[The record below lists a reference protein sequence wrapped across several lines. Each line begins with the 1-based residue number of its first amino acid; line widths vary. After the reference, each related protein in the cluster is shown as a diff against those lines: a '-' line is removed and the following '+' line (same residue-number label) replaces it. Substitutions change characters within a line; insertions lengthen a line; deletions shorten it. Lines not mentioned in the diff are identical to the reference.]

1 MKKRSILT
9 SLLAVT
15 LGSVLVA
22 NAADAQEEGGGD
34 LIIADMSDLVSLD
47 PHGNNDVP
55 SSNVRANIYD
65 TLTILD
71 ENMEVQPHLAVEWEE
86 TDENTYSF
94 TLRDDVVFHD
104 GTEFNAEV
112 VRANLLRVTDENF
125 ASQRA
130 FLYEM
135 ITDIEVV
142 DDYTVEI
149 TTEYP
154 FAPLLSHLAH
164 DAGGMLS
171 LDVIT
176 EDYNQALEGTDY
188 DYESYVE
195 ALVAGEE
202 FDEDVVSAIGENIG
216 EYAAQNPI
224 GTGPFVLESRSP
236 GDNTVLVRNDDYFDE
251 PALLDSV
258 TFKVVSETASRIAEL
273 EGGYSHVIGAVD
285 PISRERV
292 ENHDETYLDE
302 TESMSLSYVG
312 FNVEAEYLD
321 DPLVR
326 QAISYAIDREAII
339 AGIYDGVGIE
349 AIGPLAP
356 AVFGYDEDVEGITY
370 DMEKAKELMAEAGY
384 EDGFEISIWTNDNPQ
399 RVDTAVFMQE
409 SLAEL
414 NIDVSV
420 EQVEWGAYLERTAN
434 GEHDMF
440 ILGWSVVTGDA
451 DYGMYPLFHSS
462 QVGAPGNRSF
472 IQDDE
477 LDALLEAGRQAIDPD
492 ERLEH
497 YSAAQDLLVDLA
509 PMVYIHHSNYLTG
522 VRDEVQNF
530 EIDALGIYQLKDV
543 SISAE

>member
-22 NAADAQEEGGGD
+22 NTADAQEEGGGD
-34 LIIADMSDLVSLD
+34 LIIAEMSDLVSLD

-202 FDEDVVSAIGENIG
+202 FDEDVVAAIGENIG

-285 PISRERV
+285 PISRDRV

-312 FNVEAEYLD
+312 FNVEAEYLS

-339 AGIYDGVGIE
+339 AGIYDGVGTE

-356 AVFGYDEDVEGITY
+356 AVFGYDENVEGITY
-370 DMEKAKELMAEAGY
+370 DMERAKELMAEAGY
-384 EDGFEISIWTNDNPQ
+384 EDGFEISLWTNDNPQ

-414 NIDVSV
+414 NIDVSI
-420 EQVEWGAYLERTAN
+420 EQVEWGAYLERTAD

-472 IQDDE
+472 IQNDE
-477 LDALLEAGRQAIDPD
+477 LDELLEAGRQAIDPD

>member
-1 MKKRSILT
+1 MKKRNILT

-22 NAADAQEEGGGD
+22 STVDAQEEGGGD

-65 TLTILD
+65 TLTVLD
-71 ENMEVQPHLAVEWEE
+71 EDMAVQPHLATEWEE
-86 TDENTYSF
+86 LEDGTYSF

-104 GTEFNAEV
+104 GSDFTAEV
-112 VRANLLRVTDENF
+112 VRANLLRVLDPNL

-135 ITDIEVV
+135 ISDIEVV

-154 FAPLLSHLAH
+154 FAPLLAHLAH

-171 LDVIT
+171 LEVIT
-176 EDYNQALEGTDY
+176 EDYNQALEGTDL

-195 ALVAGEE
+195 MQVNGEE
-202 FDEDVVSAIGENIG
+202 FEEDIVAAIGENVG
-216 EYAAQNPI
+216 QFVAQNPI
-224 GTGPFVLESRSP
+224 GTGPFMLESRSP

-258 TFKVVSETASRIAEL
+258 TFKVVSETSSRIAEL
-273 EGGYSHVIGAVD
+273 EGGYSHVIGAVG
-285 PISRERV
+285 PINRDRV
-292 ENHDETYLDE
+292 DAHADTYLDE
-302 TESMSLSYVG
+302 TESMSLSYIG
-312 FNVEAEYLD
+312 FNTQAEYLD

-326 QAISYAIDREAII
+326 QAISYAIDRQTII
-339 AGIYDGVGIE
+339 EGIYDGVGIP

-356 AVFGYDEDVEGITY
+356 AVFGYDENVEGITY
-370 DMEKAKELMAEAGY
+370 DLERAQELMAEAGY
-384 EDGFEISIWTNDNPQ
+384 EDGFSLSLWTNDNPE
-399 RVDTAVFMQE
+399 RVDTAVFVQE
-409 SLAEL
+409 ALQEI

-420 EQVEWGAYLERTAN
+420 EQVEWGAYLEQTGQ

-451 DYGMYPLFHSS
+451 DYGMYPLFHSE
-462 QVGAPGNRSF
+462 QIGEPGNRSF
-472 IQDDE
+472 LQDEE
-477 LDALLEAGRQAIDPD
+477 LDSLLEAGRQAIDTD
-492 ERLEH
+492 ERLDI
-497 YSAAQDLLVDLA
+497 YSQAQDLLVDLA
-509 PMVYIHHSNYLTG
+509 PMAYIHHSNYLTG
-522 VRDEVQNF
+522 VRNEVQGF
-530 EIDALGIYQLKDV
+530 EIDALGIYQLKEV
-543 SISAE
+543 TIEAE

>member
-1 MKKRSILT
+1 MKKRNILT

-22 NAADAQEEGGGD
+22 NTVDAQEEGGGD

-65 TLTILD
+65 TLTVLD
-71 ENMEVQPHLAVEWEE
+71 EDMAVQPHLATEWEE
-86 TDENTYSF
+86 LEDGTYSF

-104 GTEFNAEV
+104 GSDFTAEV
-112 VRANLLRVTDENF
+112 VRAKLLRVLDPNL

-135 ITDIEVV
+135 ISDIEVV

-154 FAPLLSHLAH
+154 FAPLLAHLAH

-171 LDVIT
+171 LEVIT
-176 EDYNQALEGTDY
+176 EDYNQALEGTDL

-195 ALVAGEE
+195 MQVNGEE
-202 FDEDVVSAIGENIG
+202 FEEDIVAAIGENVG
-216 EYAAQNPI
+216 QFVAQNPI
-224 GTGPFVLESRSP
+224 GTGPFMLESRSP

-258 TFKVVSETASRIAEL
+258 TFKVVSETSSRIAEL
-273 EGGYSHVIGAVD
+273 EGGYSHVIGAVG
-285 PISRERV
+285 PINRDRV
-292 ENHDETYLDE
+292 DAHADTYLDE
-302 TESMSLSYVG
+302 TESMSLSYIG
-312 FNVEAEYLD
+312 FNTQAEYLD

-326 QAISYAIDREAII
+326 QAISYAIDRQTII
-339 AGIYDGVGIE
+339 EGIYDGVGIP

-356 AVFGYDEDVEGITY
+356 AVFGYDENVEGITY
-370 DMEKAKELMAEAGY
+370 DLERAQELMAEAGY
-384 EDGFEISIWTNDNPQ
+384 EDGFSLSLWTNDNPE
-399 RVDTAVFMQE
+399 RVDTAVFVQE
-409 SLAEL
+409 ALQEI

-420 EQVEWGAYLERTAN
+420 EQVEWGAYLEQTGQ

-451 DYGMYPLFHSS
+451 DYGMYPLFHSE
-462 QVGAPGNRSF
+462 QIGEPGNRSF
-472 IQDDE
+472 LQDEE
-477 LDALLEAGRQAIDPD
+477 LDSLLEAGRQAIDTD
-492 ERLEH
+492 ERLDI
-497 YSAAQDLLVDLA
+497 YSQAQDLLVDLA
-509 PMVYIHHSNYLTG
+509 PMAYIHHSNYLTG
-522 VRDEVQNF
+522 VRNEVQGF
-530 EIDALGIYQLKDV
+530 EIDALGIYQLKEV
-543 SISAE
+543 TIEAE

>member
-1 MKKRSILT
+1 MKKRNILT

-22 NAADAQEEGGGD
+22 STVDAQEEGGGD

-65 TLTILD
+65 TLTVLD
-71 ENMEVQPHLAVEWEE
+71 EDMAVQPHLATEWEE
-86 TDENTYSF
+86 LEDGTYSF

-104 GTEFNAEV
+104 GSDFTAEV
-112 VRANLLRVTDENF
+112 VRANLLRVLDPNL

-135 ITDIEVV
+135 ISDIEVV

-154 FAPLLSHLAH
+154 FAPLLAHLAH

-171 LDVIT
+171 LEVIT
-176 EDYNQALEGTDY
+176 EDYNQALEGTDL
-188 DYESYVE
+188 DYEGYVE
-195 ALVAGEE
+195 MQVNGEE
-202 FDEDVVSAIGENIG
+202 FEDDIVAAIGENVG
-216 EYAAQNPI
+216 QFVAQNPI
-224 GTGPFVLESRSP
+224 GTGPFMLESRSP

-258 TFKVVSETASRIAEL
+258 TFKVVTETSSRIAEL
-273 EGGYSHVIGAVD
+273 EGGYSHVIGAVG
-285 PISRERV
+285 PINRDRV
-292 ENHDETYLDE
+292 DAHDQTYLDE
-302 TESMSLSYVG
+302 TESMSLSYIG
-312 FNVEAEYLD
+312 FNTQAEYLD

-326 QAISYAIDREAII
+326 QAISYAIDRQTII
-339 AGIYDGVGIE
+339 EGIYDGVGIP

-356 AVFGYDEDVEGITY
+356 AVFGYDEDVEGIAY
-370 DMEKAKELMAEAGY
+370 DLDRAQELMAEAGY
-384 EDGFEISIWTNDNPQ
+384 EDGFSLSLWTNDNPE
-399 RVDTAVFMQE
+399 RVDTAVFVQE
-409 SLAEL
+409 ALQAI

-420 EQVEWGAYLERTAN
+420 EQVEWGAYLEQTGQ

-451 DYGMYPLFHSS
+451 DYGMYPLFHSE
-462 QVGAPGNRSF
+462 QIGEPGNRSF
-472 IQDDE
+472 LQDEE
-477 LDALLEAGRQAIDPD
+477 LDSLLEAGRQAIDTD
-492 ERLEH
+492 ERLEI
-497 YSAAQDLLVDLA
+497 YSQAQDLLVDLA
-509 PMVYIHHSNYLTG
+509 PMAYIHHLNYLTG
-522 VRDEVQNF
+522 VRNEVQGF
-530 EIDALGIYQLKDV
+530 EIDALGIYQLKEV
-543 SISAE
+543 TIEAE

>member
-65 TLTILD
+65 TLTVLD
-71 ENMEVQPHLAVEWEE
+71 EDMAVQPHLATEWEE
-86 TDENTYSF
+86 LEDGTYSF

-104 GTEFNAEV
+104 GSDFTAEV
-112 VRANLLRVTDENF
+112 VRANLLRVLDPNL

-135 ITDIEVV
+135 ISDIEVV

-154 FAPLLSHLAH
+154 FAPLLAHLAH

-171 LDVIT
+171 LEVIT
-176 EDYNQALEGTDY
+176 EDYNQALEGTDL
-188 DYESYVE
+188 DYEGYVE
-195 ALVAGEE
+195 MQVNGEE
-202 FDEDVVSAIGENIG
+202 FEDDIVAAIGENVG
-216 EYAAQNPI
+216 QFVAQNPI
-224 GTGPFVLESRSP
+224 GTGPFMLESRSP

-258 TFKVVSETASRIAEL
+258 TFKVVTETSSRIAEL
-273 EGGYSHVIGAVD
+273 EGGYSHVIGAVG
-285 PISRERV
+285 PINRDRV
-292 ENHDETYLDE
+292 DAHDQTYLDE
-302 TESMSLSYVG
+302 TESMSLSYIG
-312 FNVEAEYLD
+312 FNTQAEYLD

-326 QAISYAIDREAII
+326 QAISYAIDRQTII
-339 AGIYDGVGIE
+339 EGIYDGVGIP

-356 AVFGYDEDVEGITY
+356 AVFGYDEDVEGIAY
-370 DMEKAKELMAEAGY
+370 DLDRAQELMAEAGY
-384 EDGFEISIWTNDNPQ
+384 EDGFSLSLWTNDNPE
-399 RVDTAVFMQE
+399 RVDTAVFVQE
-409 SLAEL
+409 ALQAI

-420 EQVEWGAYLERTAN
+420 EQVEWGAYLEQTGQ

-451 DYGMYPLFHSS
+451 DYGMYPLFHSE
-462 QVGAPGNRSF
+462 QIGEPGNRSF
-472 IQDDE
+472 LQDEE
-477 LDALLEAGRQAIDPD
+477 LDSLLEAGRQAIDTD
-492 ERLEH
+492 ERLEI
-497 YSAAQDLLVDLA
+497 YSQAQDLLVDLA
-509 PMVYIHHSNYLTG
+509 PMAYIHHSNYLTG
-522 VRDEVQNF
+522 VRNEVQGF
-530 EIDALGIYQLKDV
+530 EIDALGIYQLKEV
-543 SISAE
+543 TIEAE

>member
-1 MKKRSILT
+1 MKKRNILT

-22 NAADAQEEGGGD
+22 NTVDAQEEGGGD

-65 TLTILD
+65 TLTVLD
-71 ENMEVQPHLAVEWEE
+71 EDMAVQPHLATEWEE
-86 TDENTYSF
+86 LEDGTYSF

-104 GTEFNAEV
+104 GSDFTAEV
-112 VRANLLRVTDENF
+112 VRANLLRVLDPNL

-135 ITDIEVV
+135 ISDIEVV

-154 FAPLLSHLAH
+154 FAPLLAHLAH

-171 LDVIT
+171 LEVIT
-176 EDYNQALEGTDY
+176 EDYNQALEGTDL

-195 ALVAGEE
+195 MQVNGEE
-202 FDEDVVSAIGENIG
+202 FEEDIVAAIGENVG
-216 EYAAQNPI
+216 QFVATNPI
-224 GTGPFVLESRSP
+224 GTGPFMLESRSP

-258 TFKVVSETASRIAEL
+258 TFKVVSETSSRIAEL
-273 EGGYSHVIGAVD
+273 EGGYSHVIGAVG
-285 PISRERV
+285 PINRDRV
-292 ENHDETYLDE
+292 DAHADTYLDE
-302 TESMSLSYVG
+302 TESMSLSYIG
-312 FNVEAEYLD
+312 FNTQAEYLD

-326 QAISYAIDREAII
+326 QAISYAIDRQTII
-339 AGIYDGVGIE
+339 EGIYDGVGIP

-356 AVFGYDEDVEGITY
+356 AVFGYDENVEGITY
-370 DMEKAKELMAEAGY
+370 DLERAQELMAEAGY
-384 EDGFEISIWTNDNPQ
+384 EDGFSLSLWTNDNPE
-399 RVDTAVFMQE
+399 RVDTAVFVQE
-409 SLAEL
+409 ALQEI

-420 EQVEWGAYLERTAN
+420 EQVEWGAYLEQTGQ

-451 DYGMYPLFHSS
+451 DYGMYPLFHSE
-462 QVGAPGNRSF
+462 QIGEPGNRSF
-472 IQDDE
+472 LQDEE
-477 LDALLEAGRQAIDPD
+477 LDSLLEAGRQAIDTD
-492 ERLEH
+492 ERLDI
-497 YSAAQDLLVDLA
+497 YSQAQDLLVDLA
-509 PMVYIHHSNYLTG
+509 PMAYIHHSNYLTG
-522 VRDEVQNF
+522 VRNEVQGF
-530 EIDALGIYQLKDV
+530 EIDALGIYQLKEV
-543 SISAE
+543 TIEAE

>member
-104 GTEFNAEV
+104 CTEFNAEV

-451 DYGMYPLFHSS
+451 DYGMYPLFHSE

-472 IQDDE
+472 IQNDE
-477 LDALLEAGRQAIDPD
+477 LDELLEAGRQAIDPD

>member
-202 FDEDVVSAIGENIG
+202 FDEDVVAAIGENIG

-285 PISRERV
+285 PISRDRV

-356 AVFGYDEDVEGITY
+356 AVFGYDENVEGITY
-370 DMEKAKELMAEAGY
+370 DMDRAKELMAEAGY
-384 EDGFEISIWTNDNPQ
+384 EDGFEISLWTNDNPQ

-414 NIDVSV
+414 NIDVSI
-420 EQVEWGAYLERTAN
+420 EQVEWGAYLERTAD

-451 DYGMYPLFHSS
+451 DYGMYPLFHSE

-472 IQDDE
+472 IQNDE
-477 LDALLEAGRQAIDPD
+477 LDELLEAGRQAIDPD

-522 VRDEVQNF
+522 VRDEVQGF
-530 EIDALGIYQLKDV
+530 EINALGIYQLKDV

>member
-22 NAADAQEEGGGD
+22 NTADAQEEGGGD
-34 LIIADMSDLVSLD
+34 LIIAEMSDLVSLD

-202 FDEDVVSAIGENIG
+202 FDEDVVAAIGESIG

-285 PISRERV
+285 PISRDRV

-312 FNVEAEYLD
+312 FNVEAEYLS

-356 AVFGYDEDVEGITY
+356 AVFGYDENVEGITY
-370 DMEKAKELMAEAGY
+370 DMERAKELMAEAGY
-384 EDGFEISIWTNDNPQ
+384 EDGFEISLWTNDNPQ

-414 NIDVSV
+414 NIDVSI
-420 EQVEWGAYLERTAN
+420 EQVEWGAYLERTAD

-472 IQDDE
+472 IQNDE
-477 LDALLEAGRQAIDPD
+477 LDELLEAGRQAIDPD

-522 VRDEVQNF
+522 VRDEVQGF
-530 EIDALGIYQLKDV
+530 EINALGIYQLKDV

>member
-1 MKKRSILT
+1 MKKRSVLA

-22 NAADAQEEGGGD
+22 NTVDAQEEGGGD

-65 TLTILD
+65 TLTVLD
-71 ENMEVQPHLAVEWEE
+71 EDMAVQPHLATEWEE
-86 TDENTYSF
+86 LEDGTYSF

-104 GTEFNAEV
+104 GSDFTAEV
-112 VRANLLRVTDENF
+112 VRANLLRVLDPNL

-135 ITDIEVV
+135 ISDIEVV

-154 FAPLLSHLAH
+154 FAPLLAHLAH

-171 LDVIT
+171 LEVIT
-176 EDYNQALEGTDY
+176 EDYNQALEGTDL

-195 ALVAGEE
+195 MQVNGEE
-202 FDEDVVSAIGENIG
+202 FEEDIVAAIGENVG
-216 EYAAQNPI
+216 QFVAQNPI
-224 GTGPFVLESRSP
+224 GTGPFMLESRSP

-258 TFKVVSETASRIAEL
+258 TFKVVSETSSRIAEL
-273 EGGYSHVIGAVD
+273 EGGYSHVIGAVG
-285 PISRERV
+285 PINRDRV
-292 ENHDETYLDE
+292 DAHADTYLDE
-302 TESMSLSYVG
+302 TESMSLSYIG
-312 FNVEAEYLD
+312 FNTQAEYLD

-326 QAISYAIDREAII
+326 QAISYAIDRQTII
-339 AGIYDGVGIE
+339 EGIYDGVGIP

-356 AVFGYDEDVEGITY
+356 AVFGYDENVEGITY
-370 DMEKAKELMAEAGY
+370 DLERAQELMAEAGY
-384 EDGFEISIWTNDNPQ
+384 EDGFSLSLWTNDNPE
-399 RVDTAVFMQE
+399 RVDTAVFVQE
-409 SLAEL
+409 ALQEI

-420 EQVEWGAYLERTAN
+420 EQVEWGAYLEQTGQ

-451 DYGMYPLFHSS
+451 DYGMYPLFHSE
-462 QVGAPGNRSF
+462 QIGEPGNRSF
-472 IQDDE
+472 LQDEE
-477 LDALLEAGRQAIDPD
+477 LDSLLEAGRQAIDTD
-492 ERLEH
+492 ERLDI
-497 YSAAQDLLVDLA
+497 YSQAQDLLVDLA
-509 PMVYIHHSNYLTG
+509 PMAYIHHSNYLTG
-522 VRDEVQNF
+522 VRNEVQGF
-530 EIDALGIYQLKDV
+530 EIDALGIYQLKEV
-543 SISAE
+543 TIEAE

>member
-1 MKKRSILT
+1 MKKRNILT

-22 NAADAQEEGGGD
+22 NTVDAQEEGGGD

-65 TLTILD
+65 TLTVLD
-71 ENMEVQPHLAVEWEE
+71 EDMAVQPHLATEWEE
-86 TDENTYSF
+86 LEDGTYSF

-104 GTEFNAEV
+104 GSDFTAEV
-112 VRANLLRVTDENF
+112 VRANLLRVLDPNL

-135 ITDIEVV
+135 ISDIEVV

-154 FAPLLSHLAH
+154 FAPLLAHLAH

-171 LDVIT
+171 LEVIT
-176 EDYNQALEGTDY
+176 EDYNQALEGTDL

-195 ALVAGEE
+195 MQVNGEE
-202 FDEDVVSAIGENIG
+202 FEEDIVAAIGENVG
-216 EYAAQNPI
+216 QFVAQNPI
-224 GTGPFVLESRSP
+224 GTGPFMLESRSP

-258 TFKVVSETASRIAEL
+258 TFKVVSETSSRIAEL
-273 EGGYSHVIGAVD
+273 EGGYSHVIGAVG
-285 PISRERV
+285 PINRDRV
-292 ENHDETYLDE
+292 DAHADTYLDE
-302 TESMSLSYVG
+302 TESMSLSYIG
-312 FNVEAEYLD
+312 FNTQAEYLD

-326 QAISYAIDREAII
+326 QAISYAIDRQTII
-339 AGIYDGVGIE
+339 EGIYDGVGIP

-356 AVFGYDEDVEGITY
+356 AVFGYDENVEGITY
-370 DMEKAKELMAEAGY
+370 DLERAQELMAEAGY
-384 EDGFEISIWTNDNPQ
+384 EDGFSLSLWTNDNPE
-399 RVDTAVFMQE
+399 RVDTAVFVQE
-409 SLAEL
+409 ALQAI

-420 EQVEWGAYLERTAN
+420 EQVEWGAYLEQTGQ

-451 DYGMYPLFHSS
+451 DYGMYPLFHSE
-462 QVGAPGNRSF
+462 QIGEPGNRSF
-472 IQDDE
+472 LQDEE
-477 LDALLEAGRQAIDPD
+477 LDSLLEAGRQAIDTD
-492 ERLEH
+492 ERLDI
-497 YSAAQDLLVDLA
+497 YSQAQDLLVDLA
-509 PMVYIHHSNYLTG
+509 PMAYIHHSNYLTG
-522 VRDEVQNF
+522 VRNEVQGF
-530 EIDALGIYQLKDV
+530 EIDALGIYQLKEV
-543 SISAE
+543 TIEAE

>member
-1 MKKRSILT
+1 MKKRSVLA

-22 NAADAQEEGGGD
+22 NTVDAQEEGGGD

-55 SSNVRANIYD
+55 SSNVRANIFD
-65 TLTILD
+65 TLTVLD

-86 TDENTYSF
+86 TEDNTYSF

-104 GTEFNAEV
+104 GSQFNAEV
-112 VRANLLRVTDENF
+112 VRANLLRVTDPNL

-135 ITDIEVV
+135 ITDVEAV
-142 DDYTVEI
+142 DEFTVEI

-154 FAPLLSHLAH
+154 FAPLLAHLAH

-171 LDVIT
+171 LEVIT
-176 EDYNQALEGTDY
+176 EDYNQALEGTDL

-195 ALVAGEE
+195 MLVNGEE
-202 FDEDVVSAIGENIG
+202 FSEDVVAAIGENVG
-216 EYAAQNPI
+216 QYVATNPI
-224 GTGPFVLESRSP
+224 GTGPFMLESRSP

-258 TFKVVSETASRIAEL
+258 TFKVVSETSSRIAEL
-273 EGGYSHVIGAVD
+273 EGGYSHVIGAVG
-285 PISRERV
+285 PMNRERV
-292 ENHDETYLDE
+292 ANHDETYLDE
-302 TESMSLSYVG
+302 TESMSLSYIG
-312 FNVEAEYLD
+312 FNTQAEYLD

-326 QAISYAIDREAII
+326 QAISYAIDRQTII
-339 AGIYDGVGIE
+339 EGIYDGVGIP

-356 AVFGYDEDVEGITY
+356 AVFGYDENVEGITY
-370 DMEKAKELMAEAGY
+370 DIERAKELMAEAGY
-384 EDGFEISIWTNDNPQ
+384 EDGFSLSLWTNDNPE
-399 RVDTAVFMQE
+399 RVDTAVFVQE
-409 SLAEL
+409 ALQEI

-420 EQVEWGAYLERTAN
+420 EQVEWGAYLEQTGQ

-451 DYGMYPLFHSS
+451 DYGMYPLFHSE
-462 QVGAPGNRSF
+462 QIGEPGNRSF
-472 IQDDE
+472 LQDEE
-477 LDALLEAGRQAIDPD
+477 LDSLLEAGRQAIDPE
-492 ERLEH
+492 ERLEI
-497 YSAAQDLLVDLA
+497 YSQAQDLLVDLA
-509 PMVYIHHSNYLTG
+509 PMAYIHHSNYLTG
-522 VRDEVQNF
+522 VRNEVQNF
-530 EIDALGIYQLKDV
+530 EIDALGIYQLKNV
-543 SISAE
+543 SIEAE

>member
-202 FDEDVVSAIGENIG
+202 FDEDVVAAIGENIG

-285 PISRERV
+285 PISRDRV

-356 AVFGYDEDVEGITY
+356 AVFGYDENVEGITY
-370 DMEKAKELMAEAGY
+370 DMDRAKELMAEAGY
-384 EDGFEISIWTNDNPQ
+384 EDGFEISLWTNDNPQ

-414 NIDVSV
+414 NIDVSI
-420 EQVEWGAYLERTAN
+420 EQVEWGAYLERTAD

-451 DYGMYPLFHSS
+451 DYGMYPLFHSE

-472 IQDDE
+472 IQNDE
-477 LDALLEAGRQAIDPD
+477 LDELLEAGRQAIDPE

>member
-202 FDEDVVSAIGENIG
+202 FDEDVVAAIGENIG

-224 GTGPFVLESRSP
+224 GTGPFALESRSP

-285 PISRERV
+285 PISRDRV

-356 AVFGYDEDVEGITY
+356 AVFGYDENVEGITY
-370 DMEKAKELMAEAGY
+370 DMDRAKELMAEAGY
-384 EDGFEISIWTNDNPQ
+384 EDGFEISLWTNDNPQ

-414 NIDVSV
+414 NIDVSI
-420 EQVEWGAYLERTAN
+420 EQVEWGAYLERTAD

-451 DYGMYPLFHSS
+451 DYGMYPLFHSE

>member
-22 NAADAQEEGGGD
+22 NTVDAQEEGGGD

-65 TLTILD
+65 TLTVLD
-71 ENMEVQPHLAVEWEE
+71 EDMAVQPHLATEWEE
-86 TDENTYSF
+86 LEDGTYSF

-104 GTEFNAEV
+104 GSDFTAEV
-112 VRANLLRVTDENF
+112 VRANLLRVLDPNL

-135 ITDIEVV
+135 ISDIEVV

-154 FAPLLSHLAH
+154 FAPLLAHLAH

-171 LDVIT
+171 LEVIT
-176 EDYNQALEGTDY
+176 EDYNQALEGTDL

-195 ALVAGEE
+195 MQVNGEE
-202 FDEDVVSAIGENIG
+202 FEEDIVAAIGENVG
-216 EYAAQNPI
+216 QFVAQNPI
-224 GTGPFVLESRSP
+224 GTGPFMLESRSP

-258 TFKVVSETASRIAEL
+258 TFKVVSETSSRIAEL
-273 EGGYSHVIGAVD
+273 EGGYSHVIGAVG
-285 PISRERV
+285 PINRDRV
-292 ENHDETYLDE
+292 DAHADTYLDE
-302 TESMSLSYVG
+302 TESMSLSYIG
-312 FNVEAEYLD
+312 FNTQAEYLD

-326 QAISYAIDREAII
+326 QAISYAIDRQTII
-339 AGIYDGVGIE
+339 EGIYDGVGIP

-356 AVFGYDEDVEGITY
+356 AVFGYDENVEGITY
-370 DMEKAKELMAEAGY
+370 DLERAQELMAEAGY
-384 EDGFEISIWTNDNPQ
+384 EDGFSLSLWTNDNPE
-399 RVDTAVFMQE
+399 RVDTAVFVQE
-409 SLAEL
+409 ALQEI

-420 EQVEWGAYLERTAN
+420 EQVEWGAYLEQTGQ

-451 DYGMYPLFHSS
+451 DYGMYPLFHSE
-462 QVGAPGNRSF
+462 QIGEPGNRSF
-472 IQDDE
+472 LQDEE
-477 LDALLEAGRQAIDPD
+477 LDSLLEAGRQAIDTD
-492 ERLEH
+492 ERLDI
-497 YSAAQDLLVDLA
+497 YSQAQDLLVDLA
-509 PMVYIHHSNYLTG
+509 PMAYIHHSNYLTG
-522 VRDEVQNF
+522 VRNEVQGF
-530 EIDALGIYQLKDV
+530 EIDALGIYQLKEV
-543 SISAE
+543 TIEAE

>member
-1 MKKRSILT
+1 MKKRNILT

-22 NAADAQEEGGGD
+22 NTVDAQEEGGGD

-65 TLTILD
+65 TLTVLD
-71 ENMEVQPHLAVEWEE
+71 EDMAVQPHLATEWEE
-86 TDENTYSF
+86 LEDGTYSF

-104 GTEFNAEV
+104 GSDFTAEV
-112 VRANLLRVTDENF
+112 VRANLLRVLDPNL

-135 ITDIEVV
+135 ISDIEVV

-154 FAPLLSHLAH
+154 FAPLLAHLAH

-171 LDVIT
+171 LEVIT
-176 EDYNQALEGTDY
+176 EDYNQALEGTDL

-195 ALVAGEE
+195 MQVNGEE
-202 FDEDVVSAIGENIG
+202 FEEDIVAAIGENVG
-216 EYAAQNPI
+216 QFVAQNPI
-224 GTGPFVLESRSP
+224 GTGPFMLESRSP

-258 TFKVVSETASRIAEL
+258 TFKVVSETSSRIAEL
-273 EGGYSHVIGAVD
+273 EGGYSHVIGAVG
-285 PISRERV
+285 PINRDRV
-292 ENHDETYLDE
+292 DAHADTYLDE
-302 TESMSLSYVG
+302 TESMSLSYIG
-312 FNVEAEYLD
+312 FNTQAEYLD

-326 QAISYAIDREAII
+326 QAISYAIDRQTII
-339 AGIYDGVGIE
+339 EGIYDGVGIP

-356 AVFGYDEDVEGITY
+356 AVFGYDENVEGITY
-370 DMEKAKELMAEAGY
+370 DLERAQELMAEAGY
-384 EDGFEISIWTNDNPQ
+384 EDGFSLSLWTNDNPE
-399 RVDTAVFMQE
+399 RVDTAVFVQE
-409 SLAEL
+409 ALQEI

-420 EQVEWGAYLERTAN
+420 EQVEWGAYLEQTGQ

-451 DYGMYPLFHSS
+451 DYGMYPLFHSE
-462 QVGAPGNRSF
+462 QIGEPGNRSF
-472 IQDDE
+472 LQDEE
-477 LDALLEAGRQAIDPD
+477 LDSLLEAGRQAIDTD
-492 ERLEH
+492 ERLDI
-497 YSAAQDLLVDLA
+497 YSQAQDLLVDLA
-509 PMVYIHHSNYLTG
+509 PMAYIHHSNYLTG
-522 VRDEVQNF
+522 VRNEVQGF
-530 EIDALGIYQLKDV
+530 EIDALGIYQLKEV
-543 SISAE
+543 TIEAE

>member
-1 MKKRSILT
+1 MKKRNILT

-22 NAADAQEEGGGD
+22 STVDAQEEGGGD

-65 TLTILD
+65 TLTVLD
-71 ENMEVQPHLAVEWEE
+71 EDMAVQPHLATEWEE
-86 TDENTYSF
+86 LEDGTYSF

-104 GTEFNAEV
+104 GSDFTAEV
-112 VRANLLRVTDENF
+112 VRANLLRVLDPNL

-135 ITDIEVV
+135 ISDIEVV

-154 FAPLLSHLAH
+154 FAPLLAHLAH

-171 LDVIT
+171 LEVIT
-176 EDYNQALEGTDY
+176 EDYNQALEGTDL
-188 DYESYVE
+188 DYEGYVE
-195 ALVAGEE
+195 MQVNGEE
-202 FDEDVVSAIGENIG
+202 FEDDIVAAIGENVG
-216 EYAAQNPI
+216 QFVAQNPI
-224 GTGPFVLESRSP
+224 GTGPFMLESRSP

-258 TFKVVSETASRIAEL
+258 TFKVVTETSSRIAEL
-273 EGGYSHVIGAVD
+273 EGGYSHVIGAVG
-285 PISRERV
+285 PINRDRV
-292 ENHDETYLDE
+292 DAHDQTYLDE
-302 TESMSLSYVG
+302 TESMSLSYIG
-312 FNVEAEYLD
+312 FNTQAEYLD

-326 QAISYAIDREAII
+326 QAISYAIDRQTII
-339 AGIYDGVGIE
+339 EGIYDGVGIP

-356 AVFGYDEDVEGITY
+356 AVFGYDEDVEGIAY
-370 DMEKAKELMAEAGY
+370 DLDRAQELMAEAGY
-384 EDGFEISIWTNDNPQ
+384 EDGFSLSLWTNDNPE
-399 RVDTAVFMQE
+399 RVDTAVFVQE
-409 SLAEL
+409 ALQAI

-420 EQVEWGAYLERTAN
+420 EQVEWGAYLEQTGQ

-451 DYGMYPLFHSS
+451 DYGMYPLFHSE
-462 QVGAPGNRSF
+462 QIGEPGNRSF
-472 IQDDE
+472 LQDEE
-477 LDALLEAGRQAIDPD
+477 LDSLLEAGRQAIDTD
-492 ERLEH
+492 ERLEI
-497 YSAAQDLLVDLA
+497 YSQAQDLLVDLA
-509 PMVYIHHSNYLTG
+509 PMAYIHHSNYLTG
-522 VRDEVQNF
+522 VRNEVQGF
-530 EIDALGIYQLKDV
+530 EIDALGIYQLKEV
-543 SISAE
+543 TIEAE

>member
-202 FDEDVVSAIGENIG
+202 FDEDVVAAIGENIG

-285 PISRERV
+285 PISRDRV

-356 AVFGYDEDVEGITY
+356 AVFGYDENVEGITY
-370 DMEKAKELMAEAGY
+370 DMDRAKELMAEAGY
-384 EDGFEISIWTNDNPQ
+384 EDGFEISLWTNDNPQ

-414 NIDVSV
+414 NIDVSI

>member
-22 NAADAQEEGGGD
+22 NAADAQESGGD

>member
-414 NIDVSV
+414 NIDVSI
-420 EQVEWGAYLERTAN
+420 EQVEWGAYLERTAD

-451 DYGMYPLFHSS
+451 DYGMYPLFHSE

-472 IQDDE
+472 IQNDE
-477 LDALLEAGRQAIDPD
+477 LDELLEAGRQAIDPD

>member
-22 NAADAQEEGGGD
+22 NTADAQEEGGGD
-34 LIIADMSDLVSLD
+34 LIIAEMSDLVSLD

-202 FDEDVVSAIGENIG
+202 FDEDVVAAIGENIG

-285 PISRERV
+285 PISRDRV

-339 AGIYDGVGIE
+339 AGIYDGVGTE

-356 AVFGYDEDVEGITY
+356 AVFGYDENVEGITY
-370 DMEKAKELMAEAGY
+370 DMDRAKELMAEAGY
-384 EDGFEISIWTNDNPQ
+384 EDGFEISLWTNDNPQ

-414 NIDVSV
+414 NIDVSI
-420 EQVEWGAYLERTAN
+420 EQVEWGAYLERTAD

-472 IQDDE
+472 IQNDE
-477 LDALLEAGRQAIDPD
+477 LDELLEAGRQAIDPD

-530 EIDALGIYQLKDV
+530 EINALGIYQLKDV

>member
-202 FDEDVVSAIGENIG
+202 FDEDVVAAIGENIG

-285 PISRERV
+285 PISRDRV

-356 AVFGYDEDVEGITY
+356 AVFGYDENVEGITY
-370 DMEKAKELMAEAGY
+370 DMDRAKELMAEAGY
-384 EDGFEISIWTNDNPQ
+384 EDGFEISLWTNDSPQ

-414 NIDVSV
+414 NIDVSI
-420 EQVEWGAYLERTAN
+420 EQVEWGAYLERTAD

-451 DYGMYPLFHSS
+451 DYGMYPLFHSE

>member
-1 MKKRSILT
+1 MKKRSVLA

-22 NAADAQEEGGGD
+22 NTVDAQEEGGGD

-65 TLTILD
+65 TLTVLD
-71 ENMEVQPHLAVEWEE
+71 EDMAVQPHLATEWEE
-86 TDENTYSF
+86 LEDGTYSF

-104 GTEFNAEV
+104 GSDFTAEV
-112 VRANLLRVTDENF
+112 VRANLLRVLDPNL

-135 ITDIEVV
+135 ISDIEVV

-154 FAPLLSHLAH
+154 FAPLLAHLAH

-171 LDVIT
+171 LEVIT
-176 EDYNQALEGTDY
+176 EDYNQALEGTDL

-195 ALVAGEE
+195 MQVNGEE
-202 FDEDVVSAIGENIG
+202 FEEDIVAAIGENVG
-216 EYAAQNPI
+216 QFVAQNPI
-224 GTGPFVLESRSP
+224 GTGPFMLESRSP

-258 TFKVVSETASRIAEL
+258 TFKVVSETSSRIAEL
-273 EGGYSHVIGAVD
+273 EGGYSHVIGAVG
-285 PISRERV
+285 PINRDRV
-292 ENHDETYLDE
+292 DAHADTYLDE
-302 TESMSLSYVG
+302 TESMSLSYIG
-312 FNVEAEYLD
+312 FNTQAEYLD

-326 QAISYAIDREAII
+326 QAISYAIDRQTII
-339 AGIYDGVGIE
+339 EGIYDGVGIP

-356 AVFGYDEDVEGITY
+356 AGFGYDENVEGITY
-370 DMEKAKELMAEAGY
+370 DLERAQELMAEAGY
-384 EDGFEISIWTNDNPQ
+384 EDGFSLSLWTNDNPE
-399 RVDTAVFMQE
+399 RVDTAVFVQE
-409 SLAEL
+409 ALQEI

-420 EQVEWGAYLERTAN
+420 EQVEWGAYLEQTGQ

-451 DYGMYPLFHSS
+451 DYGMYPLFHSE
-462 QVGAPGNRSF
+462 QIGEPGNRSF
-472 IQDDE
+472 LQDEE
-477 LDALLEAGRQAIDPD
+477 LDSLLEAGRQAIDTD
-492 ERLEH
+492 ERLDI
-497 YSAAQDLLVDLA
+497 YSQAQDLLVDLA
-509 PMVYIHHSNYLTG
+509 PMAYIHHSNYLTG
-522 VRDEVQNF
+522 VRNEVQGF
-530 EIDALGIYQLKDV
+530 EIDALGIYQLKEV
-543 SISAE
+543 TIEAE